1 MTYTNMHNIKDFDL
15 TTSALE
21 LKYEKKD
28 SHPDYTRAAYNV
40 SGYGDLTYWGWVRA
54 QLILEQDQLDR
65 DSPYYTGEPYA

>member
-28 SHPDYTRAAYNV
+28 THPDYTRAAYNGPD
-40 SGYGDLTYWGWVRA
+40 SGYWEWVRA
-54 QLILEQDQLDR
+54 QLEAEQEQLDR